1 MNLMNVL
8 VRSPMALLTVT
19 PARLLDAV
27 DADMN
32 VDAVTPAAAPPVPG
46 NGAAPGTAPG
56 LGETPWQRVQT
67 GLEQSVTQVKSTT
80 TTAYEQG
87 RGAIADRWHDLTTN
101 LHDRATATGD
111 GIQAWGQGLWT
122 GLRDRLDLDGT
133 AAQAQVTEV
142 VHHWSGAI
150 AHWSADF
157 KRLRPELLQRQLDQG
172 LTDWLGAHPLWAWAI
187 AHPLWALLLA
197 GVLAV
202 AFGLAASAV
211 LRGLV
216 GWIWD
221 AMARSV
227 PPRDW
232 HRDRLS
238 APLAVSPQTQPRPA
252 SGVAPKTRD
261 RLSHLLTR
269 LEHLREE
276 QDQIVA
282 EVRQLLGDRSRR

>member
-1 MNLMNVL
+1 MHLL
-8 VRSPMALLTVT
+8 WRSPLALLTVT
-19 PARLLDAV
+19 PDRLLDAV
-27 DADMN
+27 G
-32 VDAVTPAAAPPVPG
+32 TTTPEPAAASPLSG
-46 NGAAPGTAPG
+46 DGAAGG
-56 LGETPWQRVQT
+56 LEATPWQRVQG
-67 GLEQSVTQVKSTT
+67 GLEQSVTQVKTTT

-133 AAQAQVTEV
+133 AAQAQVTDV

-150 AHWSADF
+150 ANWSADF
-157 KRLRPELLQRQLDQG
+157 KRLRPELLQRQIDQG

-187 AHPLWALLLA
+187 AHPLGALLLLGLLVVTF
-197 GVLAV
+197 GV
-202 AFGLAASAV
+202 AASAV